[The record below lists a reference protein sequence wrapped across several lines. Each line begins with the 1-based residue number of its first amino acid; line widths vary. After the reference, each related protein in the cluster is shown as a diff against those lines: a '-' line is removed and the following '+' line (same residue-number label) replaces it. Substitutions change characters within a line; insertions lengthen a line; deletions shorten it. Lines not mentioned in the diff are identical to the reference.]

1 MEVDDDETTDP
12 DLVRSILAPSI
23 LGSGTEEEFFKLER
37 EEGDGDVR
45 GFIADAFALEGG
57 GKAPPET

>member
-1 MEVDDDETTDP
+1 MEVDDEETTDP
-12 DLVRSILAPSI
+12 DLVLSILAPSI

-45 GFIADAFALEGG
+45 GKKMKRFEGFCSRILLLG
-57 GKAPPET
+57 G